1 MGLKQRLTTNYKA
14 FKNSNDFR
22 NIVLDVSSA
31 NFKII
36 KGEIKKYRIPVGI
49 LLNQNR
55 EILQNYLIANNTFK
69 DLYATCIDIRSKLM
83 DYNYTINQA
92 DNLTEDEQI
101 EWFEVLN
108 NAGSKVTALQMSF
121 SKLKLHNFDI
131 YIDYINPFKD
141 LIQAYGFD
149 ELFSPFTT
157 NVSYPISSLNPA
169 YEVVI
174 CNRKHKLNFAPIPSD
189 TKENQLTN
197 LQVDSLKK
205 IVSLTL
211 GGLDKA
217 LKFIDKNELNNLIKR
232 MDYILYLTGY
242 FIFFDEIHDTQEVKL
257 IEWVKN
263 IKFTNKSNGERRKI
277 FDELL
282 NIIN

>member
-1 MGLKQRLTTNYKA
+1 M
-14 FKNSNDFR
+14 
-22 NIVLDVSSA
+22 
-31 NFKII
+31 
-36 KGEIKKYRIPVGI
+36 
-49 LLNQNR
+49 
-55 EILQNYLIANNTFK
+55 
-69 DLYATCIDIRSKLM
+69 
-83 DYNYTINQA
+83 
-92 DNLTEDEQI
+92 
-101 EWFEVLN
+101 
-108 NAGSKVTALQMSF
+108 
-121 SKLKLHNFDI
+121 
-131 YIDYINPFKD
+131 
-141 LIQAYGFD
+141 
-149 ELFSPFTT
+149 
-157 NVSYPISSLNPA
+157 
-169 YEVVI
+169 
-174 CNRKHKLNFAPIPSD
+174 NFAPIPSD

-197 LQVDSLKK
+197 LQVNSLKK